1 MASLAMMRFRMPH
14 IYRQCYATRLLSS
27 STASSSTTSIPD
39 RLGPVLQAYEDF
51 VGLTE
56 VKEAQNNVIQAEKKF
71 LAIQEK
77 RRLIQQDMSVI
88 QSRLKSIS
96 TELDK
101 TNRGD
106 DRYLDLVKTEHS
118 IIREEYEM
126 IESLKGTEKL
136 ERESFAF
143 LSAAVRESHEKE
155 RARAE
160 RTKYWSI
167 IGSVIGAVIGIA
179 GTTTNNY
186 LRMKE
191 LRGIVSESVEKG
203 DEFKNTA
210 VQLVEV
216 VGSQYKKMDS
226 FIGDLKTALGS
237 DAKSLKLENVHIP
250 TTNNLNELTEHTEQ
264 ILNSVKKQETI
275 LDAEMKDIKKLLGI
289 EKSTLSDQN
298 IVYVGPEIE
307 SMLKR
312 TEDNLEWKI
321 KLNSLATATVIYG
334 ALALTIPVLL
344 SIFKGGS

>member
-1 MASLAMMRFRMPH
+1 MASLAMMRLRIPH
-14 IYRQCYATRLLSS
+14 IYRQCYASRLLSS
-27 STASSSTTSIPD
+27 STASSPTTSIPD

-126 IESLKGTEKL
+126 IENLKGTEKS
-136 ERESFAF
+136 ERESFAL

-237 DAKSLKLENVHIP
+237 DAKTLKLENVNIP
-250 TTNNLNELTEHTEQ
+250 AINNLNELTEHTEQ

-289 EKSTLSDQN
+289 EKSTISDQN

-344 SIFKGGS
+344 SIFNGGS